1 MKQNLLLFFILLSL
15 VFGLLIYSV
24 IYTKNLPQLLEP
36 FEITKV
42 DGTFFFDGV
51 KVGIKKKPNPK
62 AFIDT
67 NGNLR
72 VKNGIKLKKSDG
84 STITLDRR
92 DIVRI
97 NEMIKSM
104 YLDTDEMIL
113 YEDVNGSKEQVKINK
128 NNLGILTGQ
137 LGYRIDYADENE
149 RPNSTNNDSLS
160 IFNFFPS
167 NAPNNNTTARL
178 HQFKFINIPSAY
190 RDMGTNMA
198 VGYNNKDY
206 FCQLSLDSDKY
217 SSLRKSGLIKLKE
230 YDF

>member
-15 VFGLLIYSV
+15 VLGLLIYSV
-24 IYTKNLPQLLEP
+24 MYTKNLPQLLEP

-51 KVGIKKKPNPK
+51 NVGVKKKPNPK

-67 NGNLR
+67 NGILR
-72 VKNGIKLKKSDG
+72 VKSGINLKKTDGSIIKLNRK
-84 STITLDRR
+84 

-97 NEMIKSM
+97 NEMIKAM

-113 YEDVNGSKEQVKINK
+113 YEDVNGSKVPVKINK
-128 NNLGILTGQ
+128 HNLGILTGQ
-137 LGYRIDYADENE
+137 LGYRIDYADSNE
-149 RPNSTNNDSLS
+149 RPNSTKNDSLS

-167 NAPNNNTTARL
+167 DAHENNTPAGL
-178 HQFKFINIPSAY
+178 HQFKFINVPSAY

-198 VGYNNKDY
+198 VGHNNKDY
-206 FCQLSLDSDKY
+206 FCQLSLDRDKY
-217 SSLRKSGLIKLKE
+217 GSLRNNNLMKLKE